1 MAQVIRR
8 FLLVEA
14 ATFIT
19 AAAIHG
25 GWLISGYEHREARI
39 AESIIAAVLLGGAA
53 VAWAKPART
62 RAAGLFGQGFA
73 LFWTLVGVIMIAVG
87 VGPRTGTDILYHIAI
102 IAVLVWGIVVARSLP
117 STMLINIDARS
128 A

>member
-1 MAQVIRR
+1 MAQVVRR

-39 AESIIAAVLLGGAA
+39 AESIIAVVLLGGAA
-53 VAWAKPART
+53 IAWARPAWTRT
-62 RAAGLFGQGFA
+62 VGLFAQGFA
-73 LFWTLVGVIMIAVG
+73 LFFTLVGVTMIAVG
-87 VGPRTGTDILYHIAI
+87 VGPRTGPDILYHIAI
-102 IAVLVWGIVVARSLP
+102 VAVLVWGIVVARRAGVR
-117 STMLINIDARS
+117 TTT
-128 A
+128 

>member
-1 MAQVIRR
+1 MAQVVRR

-25 GWLISGYEHREARI
+25 GWLMSGYEHREARI

-53 VAWAKPART
+53 IAWARPAWTRT
-62 RAAGLFGQGFA
+62 GGLFAQGFA
-73 LFWTLVGVIMIAVG
+73 LFWTLVGVTMIAVG
-87 VGPRTGTDILYHIAI
+87 VGPRTGPDILYHIGI
-102 IAVLVWGIVVARSLP
+102 VGVLVWGIVVARR
-117 STMLINIDARS
+117 ARVTT

>member
-73 LFWTLVGVIMIAVG
+73 LFWTLVG
-87 VGPRTGTDILYHIAI
+87 PRTGPDILYHIAI
-102 IAVLVWGIVVARSLP
+102 VAVLVWGIVVARSLP
-117 STMLINIDARS
+117 STMLINIDGRS

>member
-25 GWLISGYEHREARI
+25 GGLISGYEHREARI

-62 RAAGLFGQGFA
+62 SAAGLFGHRAIDDVDGRGDGQNREQRGREED
-73 LFWTLVGVIMIAVG
+73 AVG
-87 VGPRTGTDILYHIAI
+87 E
-102 IAVLVWGIVVARSLP
+102 
-117 STMLINIDARS
+117 
-128 A
+128 

>member
-1 MAQVIRR
+1 MAQVVRR

-25 GWLISGYEHREARI
+25 GWLIGGYEHREARI

-53 VAWAKPART
+53 IAWARPAWART
-62 RAAGLFGQGFA
+62 AGLFAQGFA
-73 LFWTLVGVIMIAVG
+73 LFWTLVGVVMIAVG
-87 VGPRTGTDILYHIAI
+87 VGPRTGPDIVYHVAI
-102 IAVLVWGIVVARSLP
+102 VAVLVWGIVVARRAP
-117 STMLINIDARS
+117 VRTT
-128 A
+128 

>member
-14 ATFIT
+14 ATFMT

-39 AESIIAAVLLGGAA
+39 AESIIAAVLLGGRRSRGPNQ
-53 VAWAKPART
+53 PAHVRQACSV
-62 RAAGLFGQGFA
+62 RGL
-73 LFWTLVGVIMIAVG
+73 
-87 VGPRTGTDILYHIAI
+87 RC
-102 IAVLVWGIVVARSLP
+102 S
-117 STMLINIDARS
+117 
-128 A
+128 

>member
-1 MAQVIRR
+1 MPQVVRR

-25 GWLISGYEHREARI
+25 GWLIGGYEHREARI

-53 VAWAKPART
+53 IGWARPAWT
-62 RAAGLFGQGFA
+62 RRAGLFAQGFA
-73 LFWTLVGVIMIAVG
+73 LFWTLVGVVMIAVG
-87 VGPRTGTDILYHIAI
+87 VGPRTGPDVLYHVAI
-102 IAVLVWGIVVARSLP
+102 VAVLVWGIVVARRAP
-117 STMLINIDARS
+117 VATM
-128 A
+128 